1 MDAAWGLI
9 PCWKEQFEE
18 LLGIELVRFNSANTI
33 ESLTVNCIT
42 LNYIIPPSTTMAIVS
57 LHRSPWTWQ
66 FVLFKLNDVGAKKT
80 SKKRT
85 APDAIL
91 QKITCTKLR
100 VKISENATIGR
111 FLGLVYRLPSSIYS
125 SPQGMTSTTEYI
137 LGGLLLHRQNFLE
150 YGDILFMLQKFHDHH
165 LRCILT
171 KKHDMTKKSKP
182 VFSSNIPNLTYLNW
196 PQIPPDFRSSTHG
209 VFVYP
214 VGKSFIGEPSSEPF
228 VRRWWWPGHSDP
240 SLTLVEESDIPGQTV
255 ERYESNIHVPIGKS

>member
-1 MDAAWGLI
+1 
-9 PCWKEQFEE
+9 
-18 LLGIELVRFNSANTI
+18 
-33 ESLTVNCIT
+33 
-42 LNYIIPPSTTMAIVS
+42 MAIVS

-182 VFSSNIPNLTYLNW
+182 SNLYFPVIFLTLPILTGRKFHRISG
-196 PQIPPDFRSSTHG
+196 PQPMEFLFTPWGSH
-209 VFVYP
+209 
-214 VGKSFIGEPSSEPF
+214 SSESRHRSLLF
-228 VRRWWWPGHSDP
+228 VADDGRGIR
-240 SLTLVEESDIPGQTV
+240 
-255 ERYESNIHVPIGKS
+255 IHP